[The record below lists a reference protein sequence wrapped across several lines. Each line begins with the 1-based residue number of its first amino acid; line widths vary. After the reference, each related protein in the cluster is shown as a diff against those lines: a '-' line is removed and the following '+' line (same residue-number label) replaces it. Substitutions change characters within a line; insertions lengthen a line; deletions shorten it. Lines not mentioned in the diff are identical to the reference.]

1 MTDTRMRFF
10 GNLHPAVSMAY
21 FVLVLGL
28 TLACMHPVTVVLSFL
43 GASWFSIRLR
53 GWRAYGHTMR
63 FVGPMFLLIAL
74 ANPLFNH
81 RGVTMLFTINHLW
94 YTLEAVCYGLVSG
107 CSLCAVIMW
116 FTCYQEVMTSDKFLY
131 LFGKPFPGTSLLITM
146 TLRFIPQLQQ
156 NRREIRQ
163 SQAMLQEE
171 GTRLLQRLGSAL
183 RNLSVLLTMSMEA
196 AVETADSM
204 KARGYGA
211 KRRTTFHLF
220 RFDGRDA
227 RTLGLILA
235 VAGVCIT
242 ARAFGHG
249 HFRLVD
255 LRCNSGGDH
264 GRTVPIA
271 DVVLH
276 DQHRSDAALLTANHR
291 TEIGIVNIAS
301 FDVAIHFGS
310 HSDEIDLRCCLMV
323 FPQTYFPRVTQN
335 YNCIM
340 QKSGER
346 KISSASKLSRNYSF
360 ADKQERTAGRSKVVR
375 KFLFR
380 NFLPPEVRKP

>member
-1 MTDTRMRFF
+1 MSDTRMRFF

-63 FVGPMFLLIAL
+63 FVGPMFLLIAI

-204 KARGYGA
+204 KSRGYGLPGRTA
-211 KRRTTFHLF
+211 FSLYRYSRRDRLLLLWLALCGAYVAAGWALGGVKWRYYPTARGVLTPYSASVLLAYFLLCLTPVLLQ
-220 RFDGRDA
+220 GKEA
-227 RTLGLILA
+227 RTW
-235 VAGVCIT
+235 
-242 ARAFGHG
+242 
-249 HFRLVD
+249 
-255 LRCNSGGDH
+255 S
-264 GRTVPIA
+264 
-271 DVVLH
+271 
-276 DQHRSDAALLTANHR
+276 S
-291 TEIGIVNIAS
+291 IAS
-301 FDVAIHFGS
+301 KA
-310 HSDEIDLRCCLMV
+310 
-323 FPQTYFPRVTQN
+323 
-335 YNCIM
+335 
-340 QKSGER
+340 
-346 KISSASKLSRNYSF
+346 
-360 ADKQERTAGRSKVVR
+360 
-375 KFLFR
+375 
-380 NFLPPEVRKP
+380 

>member
-171 GTRLLQRLGSAL
+171 GTRLLQKLGSAL

-204 KARGYGA
+204 KSRGYG
-211 KRRTTFHLF
+211 LP
-220 RFDGRDA
+220 
-227 RTLGLILA
+227 
-235 VAGVCIT
+235 
-242 ARAFGHG
+242 
-249 HFRLVD
+249 
-255 LRCNSGGDH
+255 
-264 GRTVPIA
+264 GRTAFSLYRFSRRDRLLLLWLTLCGTYIA
-271 DVVLH
+271 AGW
-276 DQHRSDAALLTANHR
+276 RSAA
-291 TEIGIVNIAS
+291 
-301 FDVAIHFGS
+301 
-310 HSDEIDLRCCLMV
+310 
-323 FPQTYFPRVTQN
+323 
-335 YNCIM
+335 
-340 QKSGER
+340 
-346 KISSASKLSRNYSF
+346 
-360 ADKQERTAGRSKVVR
+360 
-375 KFLFR
+375 
-380 NFLPPEVRKP
+380 

>member
-28 TLACMHPVTVVLSFL
+28 TLGCMHPVTVALSFL

-53 GWRAYGHTMR
+53 GWKAYSQTMR

-163 SQAMLQEE
+163 SQAMLQKE

-204 KARGYGA
+204 KAGA
-211 KRRTTFHLF
+211 M
-220 RFDGRDA
+220 A
-227 RTLGLILA
+227 PS
-235 VAGVCIT
+235 GVPPSTC
-242 ARAFGHG
+242 
-249 HFRLVD
+249 
-255 LRCNSGGDH
+255 
-264 GRTVPIA
+264 
-271 DVVLH
+271 
-276 DQHRSDAALLTANHR
+276 
-291 TEIGIVNIAS
+291 
-301 FDVAIHFGS
+301 
-310 HSDEIDLRCCLMV
+310 
-323 FPQTYFPRVTQN
+323 
-335 YNCIM
+335 
-340 QKSGER
+340 
-346 KISSASKLSRNYSF
+346 SASM
-360 ADKQERTAGRSKVVR
+360 AGTPGRWA
-375 KFLFR
+375 LFWR
-380 NFLPPEVRKP
+380 WQGSALPPAPSVTGIWSSIPP

>member
-28 TLACMHPVTVVLSFL
+28 TLGCMHPVTVVLSFL

-53 GWRAYGHTMR
+53 DWRAYGHTMR

-235 VAGVCIT
+235 VAGICIT

-249 HFRLVD
+249 YMEFYPAMTPVL
-255 LRCNSGGDH
+255 LGNSSY
-264 GRTVPIA
+264 TMFVFYA
-271 DVVLH
+271 VL
-276 DQHRSDAALLTANHR
+276 
-291 TEIGIVNIAS
+291 
-301 FDVAIHFGS
+301 
-310 HSDEIDLRCCLMV
+310 M
-323 FPQTYFPRVTQN
+323 
-335 YNCIM
+335 
-340 QKSGER
+340 
-346 KISSASKLSRNYSF
+346 
-360 ADKQERTAGRSKVVR
+360 
-375 KFLFR
+375 
-380 NFLPPEVRKP
+380 FLPGILETKEAIRWRSYGLNT

>member
-1 MTDTRMRFF
+1 MRFF

-204 KARGYGA
+204 KSRGYGLPGRTA
-211 KRRTTFHLF
+211 FSLYRYSRRDRLLLLWLTLCGAYVAAGWALGGVKWRYYPTARGVLTPYSASVLLAYFLLCLTPVLLQ
-220 RFDGRDA
+220 RKEA
-227 RTLGLILA
+227 RTW
-235 VAGVCIT
+235 
-242 ARAFGHG
+242 
-249 HFRLVD
+249 
-255 LRCNSGGDH
+255 S
-264 GRTVPIA
+264 
-271 DVVLH
+271 
-276 DQHRSDAALLTANHR
+276 S
-291 TEIGIVNIAS
+291 IAS
-301 FDVAIHFGS
+301 KA
-310 HSDEIDLRCCLMV
+310 
-323 FPQTYFPRVTQN
+323 
-335 YNCIM
+335 
-340 QKSGER
+340 
-346 KISSASKLSRNYSF
+346 
-360 ADKQERTAGRSKVVR
+360 
-375 KFLFR
+375 
-380 NFLPPEVRKP
+380 

>member
-116 FTCYQEVMTSDKFLY
+116 FTCY
-131 LFGKPFPGTSLLITM
+131 TSLLITM

-249 HFRLVD
+249 YMEFYPAM
-255 LRCNSGGDH
+255 
-264 GRTVPIA
+264 TP
-271 DVVLH
+271 VL
-276 DQHRSDAALLTANHR
+276 L
-291 TEIGIVNIAS
+291 
-301 FDVAIHFGS
+301 GS
-310 HSDEIDLRCCLMV
+310 SSYTMFVFYAVLM
-323 FPQTYFPRVTQN
+323 
-335 YNCIM
+335 
-340 QKSGER
+340 
-346 KISSASKLSRNYSF
+346 
-360 ADKQERTAGRSKVVR
+360 
-375 KFLFR
+375 
-380 NFLPPEVRKP
+380 FLPGILETKEAIRWRSYGLNT

>member
-1 MTDTRMRFF
+1 MSDTRMRFF

-249 HFRLVD
+249 YMEFYPAM
-255 LRCNSGGDH
+255 
-264 GRTVPIA
+264 TP
-271 DVVLH
+271 VL
-276 DQHRSDAALLTANHR
+276 L
-291 TEIGIVNIAS
+291 
-301 FDVAIHFGS
+301 GS
-310 HSDEIDLRCCLMV
+310 SSYTMFIFYAVLM
-323 FPQTYFPRVTQN
+323 
-335 YNCIM
+335 
-340 QKSGER
+340 
-346 KISSASKLSRNYSF
+346 
-360 ADKQERTAGRSKVVR
+360 
-375 KFLFR
+375 
-380 NFLPPEVRKP
+380 FLPGILETKEAIRWRSYGLNT